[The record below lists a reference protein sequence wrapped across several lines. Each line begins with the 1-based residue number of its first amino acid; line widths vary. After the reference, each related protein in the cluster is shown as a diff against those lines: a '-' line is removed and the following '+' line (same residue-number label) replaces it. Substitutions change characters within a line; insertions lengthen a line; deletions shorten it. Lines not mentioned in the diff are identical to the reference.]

1 MKANLFMELTLLAR
15 AFRACYNYCS
25 ILKLKTTPFN
35 SPRSNGVLWT
45 KGKTP
50 SSPFFYP
57 HARVFWFIWQL
68 FFSLKFFKYY
78 YCLNWDFR
86 RHAFSPQQLLNKKQK
101 IGLVLMGGALVY
113 VSVKRSPCVLV
124 FVCGWFAPAA
134 QSKGLIKSGKRWAFV
149 SFGLQ
154 KEESSAHAQHVL
166 LSCWCKHQ
174 KLIIFPLIAAGV
186 ASVFCLETK
195 GTKTSRNN
203 NASALQAIHPAR
215 RSFILTLGYSGSFG
229 IYIFQ

>member
-15 AFRACYNYCS
+15 AFRECSNYCS
-25 ILKLKTTPFN
+25 TLKLKTTPFN

-86 RHAFSPQQLLNKKQK
+86 RYAFSPQQLLNKKQK
-101 IGLVLMGGALVY
+101 NGLVKMGRGIILPF
-113 VSVKRSPCVLV
+113 SKTQPV
-124 FVCGWFAPAA
+124 FCF
-134 QSKGLIKSGKRWAFV
+134 L
-149 SFGLQ
+149 
-154 KEESSAHAQHVL
+154 
-166 LSCWCKHQ
+166 C
-174 KLIIFPLIAAGV
+174 AAG
-186 ASVFCLETK
+186 L
-195 GTKTSRNN
+195 
-203 NASALQAIHPAR
+203 R
-215 RSFILTLGYSGSFG
+215 RLPCPKDSLRVGKDGLLFLLAFKRKKVQRMRSMCF
-229 IYIFQ
+229 